1 MFEAMKLLLVEDEPR
16 LAGRISAHL
25 GRQGFDVEVTADGAR
40 ALELARSLAYDCVL
54 LDLGLPGEIDGL
66 EVCRELRRSRIPT
79 SILMITAR
87 DALSSRIEG
96 LDAGADDYLVKP
108 FALDEL
114 SARIRAVLRR
124 APRTGPRVL
133 QAHEIRLD
141 TDRRV
146 GTRAGHDFTLTARE
160 CAMLELFMRRPGEAL
175 DRAEISRHVWDES
188 HDPASNI
195 IDVYVGRLR
204 HKLEARGGSRLIH
217 TIRGQGYLFG
227 EEREAV

>member
-1 MFEAMKLLLVEDEPR
+1 MNLLLVEDEPR
-16 LAGRISAHL
+16 LAGRIAAHL
-25 GRQGFDVEVTADGAR
+25 RRQGFMVEVTADGTK
-40 ALELARSLAYDCVL
+40 ALELARSFAYDCVL
-54 LDLGLPGEIDGL
+54 LDLSLRGAIDGL
-66 EVCRELRRSRIPT
+66 EVCRELRRAHVQT
-79 SILMITAR
+79 SIVMITAR

-124 APRTGPRVL
+124 APRAGPRVL
-133 QAHEIRLD
+133 DAHDVRLD

-146 GTRAGHDFTLTARE
+146 GTRGGRDFTLTARE
-160 CAMLELFMRRPGEAL
+160 CVMLELFMRRTGEAL
-175 DRAEISRHVWDES
+175 DRAEISRHVWDDS
-188 HDPASNI
+188 YDPASNI

-227 EEREAV
+227 EER